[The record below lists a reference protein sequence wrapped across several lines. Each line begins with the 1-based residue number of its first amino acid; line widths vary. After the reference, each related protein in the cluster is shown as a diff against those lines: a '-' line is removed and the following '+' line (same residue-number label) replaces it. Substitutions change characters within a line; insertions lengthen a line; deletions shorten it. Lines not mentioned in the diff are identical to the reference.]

1 MSDISYGELYA
12 GIHLSQDPSREERRV
27 QRLLAVNRIEI
38 RLPGTLDIAKRAGQ
52 LYSSYLRKRGEGC
65 QKDTARFLDRRPC
78 RSLRIPACNLESGG
92 LQELSL
98 DRGPDPW
105 RGYQRERAPEKSPK
119 KATYLSSSRLSAK
132 NMNAKILTLRV
143 PRKSPGKCLRVR
155 VYDRIGM
162 TLGRRRTLLLMGPC
176 IDPASNG
183 ASRKTRYVGQSRD
196 AELPVIL
203 QFSDC

>member
-105 RGYQRERAPEKSPK
+105 RGYQRERAHPEDCRN
-119 KATYLSSSRLSAK
+119 YLSIEVRTPGEVIKESEP
-132 NMNAKILTLRV
+132 
-143 PRKSPGKCLRVR
+143 PRKVLRKQP
-155 VYDRIGM
+155 
-162 TLGRRRTLLLMGPC
+162 T
-176 IDPASNG
+176 
-183 ASRKTRYVGQSRD
+183 
-196 AELPVIL
+196 
-203 QFSDC
+203 